1 MTELAHADIQGFV
14 LRTYGMP
21 ALRVFVLK
29 VGDPGAAGTTV
40 AALVDGNLATPQ
52 LATATPW
59 DTPPEYC
66 VNIGFTYTGLQALRL
81 PVSSLDSFP
90 EDFRQGAAARAAHV
104 GDTGPSAPEHWTGG
118 LGSDD
123 VHALVFLFA
132 KTDAILERV
141 SAQLRVQFASA
152 HAFTELSVQD
162 GRALPGNLAHFGYR
176 DGFAQPTVDGGLPP
190 LAPDPLPR
198 APAGEFVCGH
208 PSQYDNFTY
217 PVPAPSE
224 LGQNGSFLAY
234 RVLAQDCDGF
244 EAFLTRASQESGMD
258 REMVAAKL
266 CGRWRNG
273 KPLSLVPDSPDA
285 ELAPERYNSF
295 DYAPTEALPDAYDDR
310 KGDRCPIGAHIRRM
324 NPRHSA
330 VAGNSGLKR
339 RIIRRG
345 LPYGPPYD
353 PATPHDGIERGL
365 LGLFIGVSLKDQFEF
380 VMSDWANKGTFAPG
394 LRDTR
399 DPILGDNSHDGAAF
413 LVPRQGQKPV
423 RLTGLTRFVT
433 ARGGAYCFLPSG
445 TGLRYIAGVATGA
458 AVTVAV

>member
-1 MTELAHADIQGFV
+1 MTPLPHADIQGFV

-21 ALRVFVLK
+21 ALRVFALEVN
-29 VGDPGAAGTTV
+29 DPGAAGI
-40 AALVDGNLATPQ
+40 ALASLVDGNSALQ

-66 VNIGFTYTGLQALRL
+66 VNVGFTYTGLQALRL
-81 PVSSLDSFP
+81 PASSLDSFP

-104 GDTGPSAPEHWTGG
+104 GDTGPGAPEHWTGR
-118 LGSDD
+118 LGSDA
-123 VHALVFLFA
+123 VHVLVFLFA
-132 KTDAILERV
+132 QTDAILERV

-152 HAFTELSVQD
+152 RAFTELSAQN
-162 GRALPGNLAHFGYR
+162 GRALPGNVAHFGYR
-176 DGFAQPTVDGGLPP
+176 DGFAQPTVDGGLPS
-190 LAPDPLPR
+190 LLPDPLPR

-217 PVPAPSE
+217 PVPVPAD

-234 RVLAQDCDGF
+234 RVLAQDCEGF
-244 EAFLTRASQESGMD
+244 EAFLSKASQESGMD
-258 REMVAAKL
+258 RELIAAKM

-273 KPLSLVPDSPDA
+273 KPLSLAPDSPDA
-285 ELAPERYNSF
+285 DLPPEQYNNF
-295 DYAPTEALPDAYDDR
+295 DYAPTDALPEAYDDR

-324 NPRHSA
+324 NPRHA
-330 VAGNSGLKR
+330 KVAGNSGLKR

-394 LRDTR
+394 LQDTR
-399 DPILGDNSHDGAAF
+399 DPVLGDNSNEDAAF
-413 LVPRQGQKPV
+413 LVPRQGQKPI
-423 RLTGLTRFVT
+423 RLAGLTRFVT

-445 TGLRYIAGVATGA
+445 TAIRYIASVATGS